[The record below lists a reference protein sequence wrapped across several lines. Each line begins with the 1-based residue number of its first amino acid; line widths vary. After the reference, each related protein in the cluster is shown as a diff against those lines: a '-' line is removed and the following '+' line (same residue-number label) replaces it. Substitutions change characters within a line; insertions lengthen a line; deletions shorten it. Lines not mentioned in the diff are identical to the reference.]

1 MSDEAE
7 EATKD
12 DIEEKNDDDAASE
25 PLVDSDPTQLD
36 EEQGDSNVKFLAATE
51 ALAEIHKVLD
61 DRLGPDDGV
70 IEDVTKCLRDIPEK
84 RSTSVKDSLGSGG
97 TLKIVAALTSNQS
110 GFLKENV

>member
-12 DIEEKNDDDAASE
+12 DIEEKNDDDAGE

-97 TLKIVAALTSNQS
+97 TLKIVAAQTSNQS

>member
-1 MSDEAE
+1 M
-7 EATKD
+7 
-12 DIEEKNDDDAASE
+12 
-25 PLVDSDPTQLD
+25 VDSDPTILD
-36 EEQGDSNVKFLAATE
+36 EEPDDSNVKFLVATE
-51 ALAEIHKVLD
+51 ALAEIHNVLD
-61 DRLGPDDGV
+61 DSLGPDDEV